1 MKKYFVILCLLT
13 CCLTLVGCFPTNSP
27 SFSIT
32 PTVLQMHPGD
42 METLTATGATSQ
54 VVWTSSDTAIATVFA
69 GVVEAK
75 AIGKAVITATVGN
88 TNRTCE
94 VFVTGSDGAGLRL
107 SPYLVELSAGETAQ
121 FKVGNAY
128 GVELAW
134 KVADESVAKVSDDG
148 TVTALKAGLT
158 KVTLTSTLEE
168 VEAYVAVKHHWG
180 EYELVWS
187 DEFNGTELDRSVW
200 DFNIGGGGWGN
211 QELQYYTNRTE
222 NVRVEGGNL
231 VIEARKEPY
240 ENRNYTSG
248 RILTRGYKEFLYGK
262 FEARIKFPG
271 GKGTWPAWWMM
282 GGSMNWP
289 ACGEIDIQEH
299 VGSQDTRV
307 SFALH
312 TPDKNGTKGNN
323 WSKTHFFDYP
333 MSADYHVYGVEWAQQ
348 EEGGKDVIR
357 FFVDGVQYA
366 EVWQTKFDDNASW
379 PFQKPHYLILN
390 LAIGGTM
397 GGQVD
402 DAIFDQER
410 KMLVDWV
417 RVYQRKEK

>member
-1 MKKYFVILCLLT
+1 MKNATVLGLLS
-13 CCLTLVGCFPTNSP
+13 CALTLVGCFPTNTP
-27 SFSIT
+27 SFTLSSS
-32 PTVLQMHPGD
+32 VLQMHPGD
-42 METLTATGATSQ
+42 METLTVTGATAQ

-75 AIGKAVITATVGN
+75 AIGKDVITATVGQ

-94 VFVTGSDGAGLRL
+94 VFITGSDGAGLRL
-107 SPYLVELSAGETAQ
+107 SPYVVELSAGETAQ

-134 KVADESVAKVSDDG
+134 EVADESVAKVSDDG
-148 TVTALKAGLT
+148 TITALKSGLT
-158 KVTLTSTLEE
+158 KVTLTSTLEQ
-168 VEAYVAVKHHWG
+168 VEAYIAVKHNWG

-187 DEFNGTELDRSVW
+187 DEFNGTDLDRSVW
-200 DFNIGGGGWGN
+200 DFNTGGGGWGN
-211 QELQYYTNRTE
+211 QELQYYTDRTE

-231 VIEARKEPY
+231 VIEARKEKY
-240 ENRNYTSG
+240 DNRDYTSG
-248 RILTRGYKEFLYGK
+248 RILSKGKKEFLYGK

-282 GGSMNWP
+282 GNNMNWP

-333 MSADYHVYGVEWAQQ
+333 MSADYHIYGVEWAQQ
-348 EEGGKDVIR
+348 EQGGKDVIR

-379 PFQKPHYLILN
+379 PFQKPHFLILN

-397 GGQVD
+397 GGTVD
-402 DAIFDQER
+402 DTIFEQER

>member
-1 MKKYFVILCLLT
+1 MKNAIVLGLLSCT
-13 CCLTLVGCFPTNSP
+13 LTLVGCFPTNTP
-27 SFSIT
+27 SFTLSSS
-32 PTVLQMHPGD
+32 VLQMHPGD
-42 METLTATGATSQ
+42 METLTATGATAQ

-75 AIGKAVITATVGN
+75 AIGKAVITASVGQ

-121 FKVGNAY
+121 FNVGNAY

-134 KVADESVAKVSDDG
+134 SVADETVAKVSEDG
-148 TVTALKAGLT
+148 TITALKSGLT
-158 KVTLTSTLEE
+158 KVTLTSTLEQ
-168 VEAYVAVKHHWG
+168 VEAYIAVKHNWG

-187 DEFNGTELDRSVW
+187 DEFDGTELDSSVW
-200 DFNIGGGGWGN
+200 DYNTGGGGWGN
-211 QELQYYTNRTE
+211 QELQYYTDRTE
-222 NVRVEGGNL
+222 NVRVEDGNL
-231 VIEARKEPY
+231 VIEARKEKY

-248 RILTRGYKEFLYGK
+248 RILSKGKKEFLYGK

>member
-1 MKKYFVILCLLT
+1 MKIYSAILSLLT
-13 CCLTLVGCFPTNSP
+13 GCFLTLAGCTQNGP
-27 SFSIT
+27 SFT
-32 PTVLQMHPGD
+32 LNPTVLQMHPGE
-42 METLTATGATSQ
+42 METITATGTTSQ
-54 VVWTSSDTAIATVFA
+54 IEWTSSDTAIATVFA

-75 AIGKAVITATVGN
+75 AIGKVIITATVGE

-94 VFVTGSDGAGLRL
+94 VFVTGADGAGLRL
-107 SPYLVELSAGETAQ
+107 SPYIVELNPGETSR

-128 GVELAW
+128 GVELEW
-134 KVADESVAKVSDDG
+134 TVADESVANVSADG
-148 TVTALKAGLT
+148 VITALKGGLT
-158 KVTLTSTLEE
+158 KVTLTSALDQ
-168 VEAYVAVKHHWG
+168 VEAYIAVNHNWG

-187 DEFNGTELDRSVW
+187 DEFDGTELDRSVW
-200 DFNIGGGGWGN
+200 GFNIGGGGWGN
-211 QELQYYTNRTE
+211 QELQYYTDRPE
-222 NVRVEGGNL
+222 NVRVENGNL
-231 VIEARKEPY
+231 VIEARKEDY
-240 ENRNYTSG
+240 ENRAYTSG
-248 RILTRGYKEFLYGK
+248 RILTRGNKEFLYGK

-282 GGSMNWP
+282 GNSMNWP

-307 SFALH
+307 SSALH
-312 TPDKNGTKGNN
+312 TPEKNGTNGKN
-323 WSKTHFFDYP
+323 WSAVRYFDYP

-348 EEGGKDVIR
+348 EKGGKDVIR
-357 FFVDGVQYA
+357 FYVDDVQYG
-366 EVWQTKFDDNASW
+366 EVWQTKFDDNRTW

-397 GGQVD
+397 GGTVD
-402 DAIFDQER
+402 DVIFDQER